1 MFHKKL
7 APLRRDLGFGR
18 IFEGG
23 NRALLEGRGD
33 GGRCGNDPKG
43 EGNAPSK

>member
-1 MFHKKL
+1 MLRKKL

-33 GGRCGNDPKG
+33 GLVSDDPKG